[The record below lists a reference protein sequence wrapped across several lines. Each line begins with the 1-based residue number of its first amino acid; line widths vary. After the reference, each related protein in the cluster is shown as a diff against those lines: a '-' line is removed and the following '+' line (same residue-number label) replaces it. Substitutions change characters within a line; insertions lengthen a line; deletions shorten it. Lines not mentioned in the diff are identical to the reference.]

1 MNRKLVCLTLVTLI
15 STSAAVVFP
24 LTSATTTLASQKQN
38 SRNYIGLRYREPPPG
53 VEKIGGWVIGDSQ
66 YGVSYLKEGKKEMLW
81 LNLISS
87 PDSNG
92 DVMYE
97 VKDVLHLPSIKSNE
111 ELAGFFCLVDGKP
124 DAGIIAIV
132 VSEEVEY
139 RRQIRRAW
147 RANPETTRFERISPR
162 GVACANPGWGV

>member
-1 MNRKLVCLTLVTLI
+1 MTLI
-15 STSAAVVFP
+15 STSATVVLP
-24 LTSATTTLASQKQN
+24 LTSATITLASQKQN
-38 SRNYIGLRYREPPPG
+38 SRSYIGLRYRESPPG
-53 VEKIGGWVIGDSQ
+53 VEYIGGWVIGDSE
-66 YGVSYLKEGKKEMLW
+66 YGVSHLKEGKKEMLW

-87 PDSNG
+87 PDTNG

-97 VKDVLHLPSIKSNE
+97 VKDILNLPSIKSNE
-111 ELAGFFCLVDGKP
+111 ELAGFFCLVDGQP

-147 RANPETTRFERISPR
+147 RANPQTARFERISTR
-162 GVACANPGWGV
+162 GIACPNPGWGV